1 MPDFSKIPQTLKD
14 CACWL
19 VAKLVPQPTADNP
32 GKIAKLPWDFAKDCK
47 ASGWQLQE
55 NLLPF
60 PDAVA
65 LLESHAGPYVLGFA
79 FKHSPFLG
87 IDIDKAF
94 DDRSLKKALEP
105 VYREFCSGF
114 YHEWSPSGR
123 GIRAFVRRDGA
134 LPDWVN
140 ENRDAFSLY
149 GGCQVEVFA
158 GGFCTVTGKA
168 FPNATDK
175 VKVAAPLDV
184 YGFCKSRAEADSL
197 ADEKGGRNSGVMS
210 WAGLQAK
217 KLAGKVTWE
226 SFKDLVH
233 GYNGRQAVPLS
244 EDEIEGTVLK
254 SLRKVFDGSKPE
266 RKLFL
271 KIRPSLAEL
280 PDEHFTWLWHNII
293 LSGVVNLFVGNP
305 DAGKTLVAI
314 KIISLLTTGRCFP
327 FSTRRVRPRKVVIVC
342 REDSYSRMWK
352 PRLLAAGADLR
363 MVIPV
368 EGMGVEG
375 SDETVPWYLDEQ
387 AHLDE
392 LKALLV
398 SDTEIALAVVD
409 PLADLLSHSDL
420 NKQQDVRSVTG
431 ALNKVVQDT
440 NVAMIAISHTTKA
453 LVDSVIKVAAGS
465 FQLMAAMQ
473 MAYWF
478 TEDPDKKDGRL
489 MLCARN
495 KSGKKRGF
503 EYVIKSVSWPDGCL
517 REALEDGEEDDGAP
531 LVEFKSTTDV
541 SATELLQKA
550 QEQGESKA
558 ARCRKWLNEWL
569 KDGEKDSKL
578 CNEVAEAMGFDKQ
591 TVDRACGS
599 IGVDRKAVR
608 TWKLKKEPVKETQE
622 EVQF

>member
-65 LLESHAGPYVLGFA
+65 LLESNAGPYVLGFA

-217 KLAGKVTWE
+217 KLAEIGQSE
-226 SFKDLVH
+226 SRGAAGRLRVLQVE
-233 GYNGRQAVPLS
+233 GRGRQL
-244 EDEIEGTVLK
+244 G
-254 SLRKVFDGSKPE
+254 RRE
-266 RKLFL
+266 R
-271 KIRPSLAEL
+271 R
-280 PDEHFTWLWHNII
+280 
-293 LSGVVNLFVGNP
+293 
-305 DAGKTLVAI
+305 
-314 KIISLLTTGRCFP
+314 
-327 FSTRRVRPRKVVIVC
+327 
-342 REDSYSRMWK
+342 
-352 PRLLAAGADLR
+352 
-363 MVIPV
+363 
-368 EGMGVEG
+368 
-375 SDETVPWYLDEQ
+375 
-387 AHLDE
+387 
-392 LKALLV
+392 
-398 SDTEIALAVVD
+398 
-409 PLADLLSHSDL
+409 
-420 NKQQDVRSVTG
+420 
-431 ALNKVVQDT
+431 
-440 NVAMIAISHTTKA
+440 
-453 LVDSVIKVAAGS
+453 
-465 FQLMAAMQ
+465 
-473 MAYWF
+473 
-478 TEDPDKKDGRL
+478 
-489 MLCARN
+489 
-495 KSGKKRGF
+495 
-503 EYVIKSVSWPDGCL
+503 
-517 REALEDGEEDDGAP
+517 
-531 LVEFKSTTDV
+531 
-541 SATELLQKA
+541 
-550 QEQGESKA
+550 QEQRRDVLGRIAGQEARRQGDVGIVQRFGARLQRPPSGA
-558 ARCRKWLNEWL
+558 A
-569 KDGEKDSKL
+569 
-578 CNEVAEAMGFDKQ
+578 V
-591 TVDRACGS
+591 
-599 IGVDRKAVR
+599 
-608 TWKLKKEPVKETQE
+608 
-622 EVQF
+622 